1 MHQRAL
7 FEVKNRKNSQWTL
20 PVCTGMYVQ
29 VCMYRYVYMYV
40 RTCMYVHACMYMYVN
55 TRTGMHMNVCGCV
68 RTGMKVYKHKLHTL
82 LGIALHIHIRNTDT
96 SRYIH
101 LITDRQTYTLT
112 YSTYKHTVFV
122 SYFIHKFEQWIYY
135 VRSLIK
141 IVGKW
146 RYLARGS
153 VTNHRRATM

>member
-40 RTCMYVHACMYMYVN
+40 RTCMYVCTCMYV
-55 TRTGMHMNVCGCV
+55 HVCEHTYRYAHECMWLCTYRYESV
-68 RTGMKVYKHKLHTL
+68 QTQIAYFTWYCITHTHTQHRYISLHTS
-82 LGIALHIHIRNTDT
+82 H
-96 SRYIH
+96 Y
-101 LITDRQTYTLT
+101 RQTDIYTHIQ
-112 YSTYKHTVFV
+112 Y
-122 SYFIHKFEQWIYY
+122 
-135 VRSLIK
+135 IK
-141 IVGKW
+141 R